1 MILDSYFTSKVTGV
15 GFLVIYVADINAGR
29 LHVSIEHYRGRFPL
43 SLFHCTAYSI
53 SKTSRNKLAFMYVP
67 LEIHTSLL
75 SLF

>member
-15 GFLVIYVADINAGR
+15 GFLVIYVADINASR
-29 LHVSIEHYRGRFPL
+29 LRIEHYRGRFPL

-67 LEIHTSLL
+67 LKIHTSLL

>member
-29 LHVSIEHYRGRFPL
+29 LSKEHYRGRFPL
-43 SLFHCTAYSI
+43 FLFHCTAYSI
-53 SKTSRNKLAFMYVP
+53 FKTSRNKPAFMFVQ
-67 LEIHTSLL
+67 LEIHVSLL